1 MAGIVRDPAA
11 ERREQMTPEHG
22 SDAGQNDV
30 QLSEYAQHSRR
41 VRFRGCSSNGSGKQQ
56 QQQQQ
61 SQESDGHITT
71 AAGSAESFQP
81 VFPIVYLTI
90 VKLVVDT

>member
-11 ERREQMTPEHG
+11 ECREQMTPEHG

-41 VRFRGCSSNGSGKQQ
+41 VRFRGCSNGSGK
-56 QQQQQ
+56 QQQ

-71 AAGSAESFQP
+71 AAAGSGSESVQP
-81 VFPIVYLTI
+81 VVPIVYLTI